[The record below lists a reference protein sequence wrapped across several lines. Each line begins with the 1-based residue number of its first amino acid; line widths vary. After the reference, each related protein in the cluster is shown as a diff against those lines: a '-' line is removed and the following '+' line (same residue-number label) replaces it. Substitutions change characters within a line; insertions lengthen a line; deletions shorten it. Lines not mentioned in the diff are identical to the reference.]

1 MDQTRSAVWSRWRF
15 LLFLLPAVLVA
26 VLVSI
31 TLPRT
36 APQLEAIPERL
47 ELLTGGDGPSQA
59 ALTLP
64 VDVADG
70 VYTGSAR
77 GFGGPITVEVTVKD
91 RRITAVEIVSAAGET
106 ENYFRQARRVLE
118 AVYEKQTWEVDVVS
132 GATYSSRGILGAIQN
147 ALTGETVNNPAPP
160 QANAGKRAAVD
171 TFDEPAA
178 YRDGVYRGTAQ
189 GFGGDITVEVTISG
203 GRIAAINVVSA
214 SGETQTYLTRALSVV
229 SAMRNANSPNVDT
242 VSGATF
248 SSAGIINATKRAL
261 RQAAADPDSPAI
273 AEPADPAP
281 VDNPD
286 AMPEKPLAD
295 GVYTGTGE
303 GFGGDITVQV
313 TVSGGR
319 ITAVEIV
326 SADGETAAYLNR
338 AKALLPKVL
347 GTQGTHVDA
356 VSGATYSS
364 KGILEAIDAALRK
377 AAGEDAAETPQPSE
391 PPTPSDPP
399 DEPESPYADG
409 VYTASAWC
417 DDGEDFR
424 YQIVVTI
431 TITDGRIAAVHME
444 RGLDESDDPSANDVY
459 YNRALNGATRNGV
472 TTPGI
477 PAQIVSRQTADGI
490 DAVSRATYT
499 SNAAQAAAR
508 QALAQATAAKNG
520 GGASG

>member
-377 AAGEDAAETPQPSE
+377 AAGED
-391 PPTPSDPP
+391 
-399 DEPESPYADG
+399 
-409 VYTASAWC
+409 
-417 DDGEDFR
+417 FR

-459 YNRALNGATRNGV
+459 HNRALNGATRNGV